1 MTEYLSILKRIE
13 EILKKGIK
21 NKNDNIVRKYNI
33 HARFVDEEKTKAIF
47 EITHKVPII
56 DPSTNMVSYEDTVV
70 SYAEMNNHGDGYIR
84 EGPPIP
90 YDPGSSTTEYPYV
103 KTSPLIFIDQVYT
116 GSLKDKVKVKTKCPA
131 GQVSAECPAGQVSAE
146 CPVGQV
152 SAECP
157 ADTDKNY
164 KDQGL
169 GTLVLI
175 YGICF
180 MKHPPKRYLYDID
193 NNQIP
198 YPTNLMYA
206 FLEDDSDKST
216 SNYNIYNNVGFE
228 FVVKPDVKQVV
239 KENKDGTTRIE
250 DVLVPFGPEKQ
261 LLLDNTFITNINDRL
276 DTKFPRT
283 LAVGKKGATKKSSQ
297 LSLKLYNFRERRPKT
312 KGGKKSNRKTKKCK
326 RKTKKRRH

>member
-1 MTEYLSILKRIE
+1 MTEYDYNNILKRIE

-21 NKNDNIVRKYNI
+21 NKNDNKVRKYNI
-33 HARFVDEEKTKAIF
+33 HAQFVDEEKTKAIF
-47 EITHKVPII
+47 DITHKVPIT
-56 DPSTNMVSYEDTVV
+56 DPSTNIVVSYEDKVV
-70 SYAEMNNHGDGYIR
+70 SYVEMNNHGDGYIR

-90 YDPGSSTTEYPYV
+90 YVPGISTTEYPYV
-103 KTSPLIFIDQVYT
+103 ETSPLIFIDQVT
-116 GSLKDKVKVKTKCPA
+116 
-131 GQVSAECPAGQVSAE
+131 
-146 CPVGQV
+146 
-152 SAECP
+152 
-157 ADTDKNY
+157 TDENY
-164 KDQGL
+164 EGQGL

-180 MKHPPKRYLYDID
+180 MKHPPKKYLYDID

-228 FVVKPDVKQVV
+228 FVVKPDVKQVE
-239 KENKDGTTRIE
+239 KKNEDGTTRIE

-276 DTKFPRT
+276 DTKFPRS
-283 LAVGKKGATKKSSQ
+283 LVVGKQGATKKSSQ
-297 LSLKLYNFRERRPKT
+297 LSLEPYNFRERRPKT
-312 KGGKKSNRKTKKCK
+312 KGGKQTNRRTKKNK
-326 RKTKKRRH
+326 RLTKRRRY